1 MSIPAKKGVDLSLL
15 HPRFVKRLEAFFND
29 PRIKGRVRVT
39 SGCRTYAKQK
49 YFYDGYKARKAGFNL
64 AANPDRRFGPKGLNG
79 QGIWRGSW
87 HMEQEDGYCYAVDF
101 GLCGSGIKTWEV
113 QNIAKSYGIH
123 PTVASEWWHHQPRQS
138 ADWFDAPAVVSGGVK
153 EETKE
158 PVTDWAALA
167 KYFEALTAEIQ
178 TNPMRRKE
186 RSERVKVMQRR
197 LGALGIDCGTPDG
210 IFGWKTWR
218 KVRQFQRIN
227 RISRDG
233 VVGAGTWAEMWGDE
247 PLS

>member
-138 ADWFDAPAVVSGGVK
+138 ADWFDAPALVSGGVK

-197 LGALGIDCGTPDG
+197 LGALGIDCGTPVG

-233 VVGAGTWAEMWGDE
+233 VVGSGTWAEMWGDE

>member
-138 ADWFDAPAVVSGGVK
+138 ADWFDAPALVSGGVK

-227 RISRDG
+227 RLPRDG

>member
-1 MSIPAKKGVDLSLL
+1 MSIPVKKGVDLSLL

-49 YFYDGYKARKAGFNL
+49 YYYDGYKARKAGFNL

-138 ADWFDAPAVVSGGVK
+138 ADWFDAPALVDGGVK

-197 LGALGIDCGTPDG
+197 LGALGIDCGTPEG
-210 IFGWKTWR
+210 IFGWTTWR

-227 RISRDG
+227 RLPRDG

>member
-15 HPRFVKRLEAFFND
+15 HPRVVKRLEAFFND

-138 ADWFDAPAVVSGGVK
+138 ADWFDAPALVSGGVK

>member
-39 SGCRTYAKQK
+39 SGCRPYAKQK

-123 PTVASEWWHHQPRQS
+123 PTVSS
-138 ADWFDAPAVVSGGVK
+138 
-153 EETKE
+153 
-158 PVTDWAALA
+158 
-167 KYFEALTAEIQ
+167 
-178 TNPMRRKE
+178 
-186 RSERVKVMQRR
+186 
-197 LGALGIDCGTPDG
+197 
-210 IFGWKTWR
+210 
-218 KVRQFQRIN
+218 
-227 RISRDG
+227 
-233 VVGAGTWAEMWGDE
+233 
-247 PLS
+247 

>member
-138 ADWFDAPAVVSGGVK
+138 ADWFDAPALVSGGVK

-197 LGALGIDCGTPDG
+197 LGALGIDCGTADG

>member
-138 ADWFDAPAVVSGGVK
+138 ADWFDAPALVSGGVK

-247 PLS
+247 ALS

>member
-1 MSIPAKKGVDLSLL
+1 MSIPVKKGVDLSLL

-138 ADWFDAPAVVSGGVK
+138 ADWFDAPALVNGGIK

-158 PVTDWAALA
+158 PVMDWVALA
-167 KYFEALTAEIQ
+167 KYFEELTAEIQ
-178 TNPMRRKE
+178 TNPIRRKE

-227 RISRDG
+227 RLPRDG

>member
-123 PTVASEWWHHQPRQS
+123 PTVASERWHHQPRQS
-138 ADWFDAPAVVSGGVK
+138 ADWFDAPALVSGGVK

-178 TNPMRRKE
+178 TNPMRRRE

>member
-138 ADWFDAPAVVSGGVK
+138 ADWFDAPALVSGGVK

-197 LGALGIDCGTPDG
+197 LGALGIECGTPDG

>member
-138 ADWFDAPAVVSGGVK
+138 ADWFDAPALVSGGVK

-178 TNPMRRKE
+178 TNPMRRRE

>member
-87 HMEQEDGYCYAVDF
+87 HMEQEDGYCYAIDF

-138 ADWFDAPAVVSGGVK
+138 ADWFDAPALVSGGVK

>member
-113 QNIAKSYGIH
+113 QNIAKSYGIN
-123 PTVASEWWHHQPRQS
+123 PTVASELCHHQPRQS
-138 ADWFDAPAVVSGGVK
+138 ADWFDAPALVSGGVK

>member
-138 ADWFDAPAVVSGGVK
+138 ADWFDAPALVSGGVK

-186 RSERVKVMQRR
+186 WSERVKVMQRR

>member
-1 MSIPAKKGVDLSLL
+1 MAIPAKRGVDLSLL
-15 HPRFVKRLEAFFND
+15 HPRFVKRLEAFFDD
-29 PRIKGRVRVT
+29 PRIRGRVQVT
-39 SGCRTYAKQK
+39 SGCRSYAKQK
-49 YFYDGYKARKAGFNL
+49 YFYDGYKKRKAGFNL

-79 QGIWRGSW
+79 VGIWRGSW
-87 HMEQEDGYCYAVDF
+87 HMEQDDGYCYAVDF

-138 ADWFDAPAVVSGGVK
+138 SDWFDAPALVDGGVK

-158 PVTDWAALA
+158 PVVDWAAL
-167 KYFEALTAEIQ
+167 KRYLDALTAEVQ
-178 TNPMRRKE
+178 TNPIRRKE

-197 LGALGIDCGTPDG
+197 LGALGIDCGNPDG
-210 IFGWKTWR
+210 IFGWKTYR

-227 RISRDG
+227 RLTRDG
-233 VVGAGTWAEMWGDE
+233 IVGAGTWGEMWGDE

>member
-87 HMEQEDGYCYAVDF
+87 HMEQEDGYCYAIDF

-138 ADWFDAPAVVSGGVK
+138 ADWFDAPALVSGGVK

-178 TNPMRRKE
+178 TNPMRRRE

>member
-138 ADWFDAPAVVSGGVK
+138 ADWFDAPALVSGGVK

-167 KYFEALTAEIQ
+167 KYFEAFTAEIQ

>member
-79 QGIWRGSW
+79 QGIWRGAW

-138 ADWFDAPAVVSGGVK
+138 ADWFDAPALVSGGVK

-167 KYFEALTAEIQ
+167 KYFEELTAEIQ

>member
-39 SGCRTYAKQK
+39 RGCRTYAKQK

-138 ADWFDAPAVVSGGVK
+138 ADWFDAPALVSGGVK

>member
-113 QNIAKSYGIH
+113 QNIDKSYGIH

-138 ADWFDAPAVVSGGVK
+138 ADWFDAPALVSGGVK

-218 KVRQFQRIN
+218 KVRKFQRIN